1 MDLVERVVGHVAT
14 LAGGPVRVLDT
25 MVDHHERCVADV
37 VLADGTPAVV
47 KGDNDLERSSREA
60 RVLGVA
66 RDTGLP
72 VPRVIASAL
81 ERRPA
86 VLVLERV
93 GGEWLA
99 PERPTAAWRASGA
112 VLRALHRT
120 AVPGLRELADQRDWA
135 SGMRWL
141 LTYFG
146 PHCRGGGLGA
156 DVMRRVR
163 SAVDLLAGDL
173 RAAHLGMTIHGD
185 CMPIH
190 VHLDRDDRVVGLLDF
205 GDASRGDP
213 TWDIVVLTLRSPEHL
228 AAVLD
233 GYGADGPFRAWVER
247 ARPAYRALRLVVEV
261 GWLAEHGF
269 DPADAVVATTEA
281 AADLGA

>member
-1 MDLVERVVGHVAT
+1 MDLVERVVGHVAA
-14 LAGGPVRVLDT
+14 LAGAPVRVIGT

-60 RVLGVA
+60 RVLGLA
-66 RDTGLP
+66 RDAGLP
-72 VPRVIASAL
+72 VPRLIASAL

-99 PERPTAAWRASGA
+99 PERPAAAWRASGA

-120 AVPGLRELADQRDWA
+120 AVPGLRELADQPDWA

-141 LTYFG
+141 LTYFA
-146 PHCRGGGLGA
+146 PHCRDGGLSA

-163 SAVDLLAGDL
+163 SAATC
-173 RAAHLGMTIHGD
+173 R
-185 CMPIH
+185 P
-190 VHLDRDDRVVGLLDF
+190 
-205 GDASRGDP
+205 
-213 TWDIVVLTLRSPEHL
+213 
-228 AAVLD
+228 
-233 GYGADGPFRAWVER
+233 RAW
-247 ARPAYRALRLVVEV
+247 A
-261 GWLAEHGF
+261 
-269 DPADAVVATTEA
+269 
-281 AADLGA
+281 